1 MRDELTVNSTMK
13 KLGNTFCIPIRKS
26 ERDLLEAN
34 DGDDLEVHIVVRQR
48 KGLIT
53 QTTPTEED

>member
-13 KLGNTFCIPIRKS
+13 KHGNTYCIPIRKS

-34 DGDDLEVHIVVRQR
+34 EGDDLEVRIVVRQR
-48 KGLIT
+48 KST
-53 QTTPTEED
+53 VKESSVRVED